1 MIKPFIVTFLCI
13 SINSLDSP
21 THKCDQTETC
31 KNQDECPEFLQKKR
45 ELKYKRGQSGYEEA
59 LTEIKGWV
67 CNKKEKSVC
76 CPSTNS
82 CEEEVS
88 SCWLPK
94 MGECGLSPNGTL
106 SRVFGGEATTPGQ
119 FPFTALLGYPDRR
132 KIQGREDK
140 QTVYKCGGTLI
151 NHWYVVTA
159 AHCQGKSTHSQ
170 ISTVRLGEW
179 EVGHDPDCIS
189 IDGTTNNCLNAA
201 QDFLIRA
208 EQVTIHEDY
217 ATRLNGR
224 TYTRNIVNDIALVKL
239 DKPAVLNNGVQ
250 IVCLPVEKE
259 EAAKELNLQDL
270 AAGLIGKYPTV
281 VGWGFTEYNPYVSA
295 REQGEFKTSNVA
307 SSVQQMLEV
316 PVLSF
321 GQCKE
326 KWRGY
331 LEVEKTQICAGGEQ
345 GKDSCRVIIVS

>member
-13 SINSLDSP
+13 SINSLESL

-31 KNQDECPEFLQKKR
+31 KNQDDCPEFLKKKR
-45 ELKYKRGQSGYEEA
+45 DFNRTYKLRQSGYEEA

-159 AHCQGKSTHSQ
+159 AHCQGKSTDSQ

-179 EVGHDPDCIS
+179 EVGHDPDCINS
-189 IDGTTNNCLNAA
+189 EDTTNNCLNAP

-217 ATRLNGR
+217 GR
-224 TYTRNIVNDIALVKL
+224 TSAGNIVNDIALVKL
-239 DKPAVLNNGVQ
+239 DKPAVLNIGVQ
-250 IVCLPVEKE
+250 IVCLPLDKE
-259 EAAKELNLQDL
+259 EAARELNMSDL
-270 AAGLIGKYPTV
+270 AGGLTGRFLTV
-281 VGWGFTEYNPYVSA
+281 VGWGYTEYDPWSSL
-295 REQGEFKTSNVA
+295 EQGDFKNSNVA
-307 SSVQQMLEV
+307 SSVQQMLGV
-316 PVLSF
+316 PVLSVDE
-321 GQCKE
+321 CKE
-326 KWRGY
+326 KWGGY
-331 LEVEKTQICAGGEQ
+331 LEVEETQICAGGEK
-345 GKDSCRVIIVS
+345 GKDSCKVIIFY

>member
-1 MIKPFIVTFLCI
+1 MIKPWIVPLLFISLSC
-13 SINSLDSP
+13 LDSL

-31 KNQDECPEFLQKKR
+31 KNQDDCPEFLKKKR
-45 ELKYKRGQSGYEEA
+45 DFRRTYKVGQSGYKEA

-67 CNKKEKSVC
+67 CNKNEKSVC

-94 MGECGLSPNGTL
+94 KGECGLSPNGTL

-119 FPFTALLGYPDRR
+119 FPFTALLGYPDTR
-132 KIQGREDK
+132 KIEGREEK
-140 QTVYKCGGTLI
+140 QTVYGCGGVLI

-159 AHCQGKSTHSQ
+159 AHCQGKSPNPQ

-217 ATRLNGR
+217 GR
-224 TYTRNIVNDIALVKL
+224 TSAGNIVNDIALVKL

-250 IVCLPVEKE
+250 IVCLPLDKE
-259 EAAKELNLQDL
+259 EAARELNLPDL
-270 AAGLIGKYPTV
+270 AGGLTGTFLTV
-281 VGWGFTEYNPYVSA
+281 VGWGYTEYNPYVSSLQ
-295 REQGEFKTSNVA
+295 QGDFKNSNVA
-307 SSVQQMLEV
+307 SSVQQMLNV

-321 GQCKE
+321 EECKE
-326 KWRGY
+326 KWGGY
-331 LEVEKTQICAGGEQ
+331 LEMEETQICAGGEK
-345 GKDSCRVIIVS
+345 GKDSCKVIIFY